1 MFGLSKLTAA
11 VNHLAANLTAL
22 AETVGQVN
30 AGVRGRLGL
39 DSGEPALGLPAPSH
53 QRPQKAADGP
63 GAAPGSFAPPRGRR
77 KAPEAS

>member
-11 VNHLAANLTAL
+11 VAHLAAHLTAL

-39 DSGEPALGLPAPSH
+39 DGGEPALGLPKPAPAEGGD
-53 QRPQKAADGP
+53 QPAR
-63 GAAPGSFAPPRGRR
+63 RNGRAR
-77 KAPEAS
+77 TTA